1 MTLLTVGIFTACE
14 VDDIPCDEIR
24 RGEVIKVF
32 ENMHLDCPGDTSTAF
47 LKAVLDGNELCYFDG
62 LDGRYLYFRL
72 STKFTTP
79 GPNFAPDDSVS
90 ELRKAAAIRFP
101 HEISPSIHGEDYLD
115 IEFPDYNYET
125 DTESYL
131 DSLLA
136 IETHEVA
143 ANSNDTH
150 KFRMKLRI
158 PYVYVLGRKKRG
170 SLPYHFS
177 TVYGNQDGSYLR
189 VSSVNKRKEFGQL
202 EYDVVFDFQ
211 CKMYYNPEYCYK
223 YGLWSEL
230 KSGRFEG
237 TLKVVE

>member
-14 VDDIPCDEIR
+14 VDDIPCEEER
-24 RGEVIKVF
+24 RERVITVF

-79 GPNFAPDDSVS
+79 GPNYAPDDSVS
-90 ELRKAAAIRFP
+90 DLRKAAAIRFP

-136 IETHEVA
+136 IDDHA
-143 ANSNDTH
+143 IASNRDEIF
-150 KFRMKLRI
+150 KFKVRLVV
-158 PYVYVLGRKKRG
+158 PYVNLRG
-170 SLPYHFS
+170 KHRFPHGYHFS
-177 TVYGNQDGSYLR
+177 SIYGEQDDSYLS
-189 VSSVNKRKEFGQL
+189 VLSVNKRKEFGQL

-230 KSGRFEG
+230 KFGRFEG